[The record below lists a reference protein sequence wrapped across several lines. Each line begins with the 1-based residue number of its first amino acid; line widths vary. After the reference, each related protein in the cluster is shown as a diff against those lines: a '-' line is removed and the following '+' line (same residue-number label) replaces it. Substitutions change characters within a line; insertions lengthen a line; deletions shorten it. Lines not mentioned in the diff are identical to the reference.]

1 MWPVHVLR
9 SGVSIVVTLFF
20 LPITETLISLITCE
34 TNDSG
39 VYALT

>member
-1 MWPVHVLR
+1 MWPLHVLK

-34 TNDSG
+34 TNANGD
-39 VYALT
+39 YAL